1 MRALILAAGRGSR
14 LRPLTDDRPKCL
26 VRLAGRALL
35 DWQLDAIRA
44 AGIERIAIV
53 AGWRRDRVGRPGVVR
68 FVNRAWRRTA
78 MVASLLAARRWLVDE
93 PCVVAYGDVVHHP
106 AILRRLAA
114 ARGDVAIAYDTG
126 FHSLWRA
133 RFARPEDD
141 AESLRVRAGRV
152 RAIGGRVADLAACDG
167 QFMGLMRIT
176 PRGFAAMRNLLAR
189 RSPARVARLETTHLL
204 AALVADGVAVGA
216 VPVRGRWCEVD
227 APADLALYER
237 RIASGRGW
245 LHDWRVAR
253 RGGDHPSRRRT
264 A

>member
-1 MRALILAAGRGSR
+1 MRGLILAAGRGSR

-35 DWQLDAIRA
+35 DWQLDALRA
-44 AGIERIAIV
+44 GGVERVAIV
-53 AGWRRDRVGRPGVVR
+53 AGWRRERVRRRGVVR

-93 PCVVAYGDVVHHP
+93 PCIVAYGDVVHHP
-106 AILRRLAA
+106 TVIRRLAA
-114 ARGDVAIAYDTG
+114 ARDDVAIAYDTA
-126 FHSLWRA
+126 FHALWRA

-167 QFMGLMRIT
+167 QFMGLVRIT
-176 PRGFAAMRNLLAR
+176 PRGFAAVSRLLAR
-189 RSPARVARLETTHLL
+189 RSPARIARLETTHLL

-227 APADLALYER
+227 GPDDLALYER
-237 RIASGRGW
+237 RIASSRGW
-245 LHDWRVAR
+245 LHDWRVAVE
-253 RGGDHPSRRRT
+253 RGGRASGAT